1 MAEAALARGDVSAA
15 RRCADKAVS
24 VTTGAHRMISLAT
37 RVRVAIAR
45 GDFEQADRD
54 AHEALAIAAETK
66 AYLTIPDVIECLAGM
81 AADSGSHR
89 EAARLLGSAQAI
101 RARTGQVRFK
111 IYDADYDAAVGD
123 VREAMG
129 KKGFDVAWTEG
140 AGLSADEAISYVMH
154 RPRAT

>member
-1 MAEAALARGDVSAA
+1 
-15 RRCADKAVS
+15 
-24 VTTGAHRMISLAT
+24 
-37 RVRVAIAR
+37 
-45 GDFEQADRD
+45 
-54 AHEALAIAAETK
+54 
-66 AYLTIPDVIECLAGM
+66 M

-89 EAARLLGSAQAI
+89 EAAGLLGSAQAI
-101 RARTGQVRFK
+101 RDRTGQVRFK

-140 AGLSADEAISYVMH
+140 AALSADEAISYVMH